1 MSTKK
6 VFKKGIVDELAEF
19 LDWEESTISD
29 GLEEEYMMDEIL
41 DQIREAEQR
50 AVDRSFDEYL
60 KYVDI
65 EAKWETKK

>member
-60 KYVDI
+60 KHIDT